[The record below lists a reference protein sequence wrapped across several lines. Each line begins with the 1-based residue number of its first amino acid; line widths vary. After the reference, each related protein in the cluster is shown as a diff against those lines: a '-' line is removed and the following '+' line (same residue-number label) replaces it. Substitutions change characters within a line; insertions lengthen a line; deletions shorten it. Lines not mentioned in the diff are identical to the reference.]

1 MHRETPNPAEFL
13 KPLQTLDEVYILLY
27 LNVEMN
33 AQFEMENIAKIFN
46 DIFQS
51 NINISILKLAC
62 SKFNSLIQIKE
73 KAMKIKEI
81 LKNRNELVTIPIN
94 KCVVCNK
101 EIIISIGSCSI
112 TYCFDGCNRKEFL
125 EGLCK
130 HCSIKYETDFFTY
143 KN

>member
-51 NINISILKLAC
+51 NKNISIL
-62 SKFNSLIQIKE
+62 
-73 KAMKIKEI
+73 
-81 LKNRNELVTIPIN
+81 
-94 KCVVCNK
+94 
-101 EIIISIGSCSI
+101 
-112 TYCFDGCNRKEFL
+112 
-125 EGLCK
+125 
-130 HCSIKYETDFFTY
+130 
-143 KN
+143 